1 MDRIVIALTALL
13 VAAVL
18 YGASILYLDRRET
31 AAELRGMD
39 QERARVAARAN
50 QEIATRRE
58 RDAEFDKMDARQHCL
73 DAGLEWVFGDDGKSF
88 CR

>member
-1 MDRIVIALTALL
+1 MSKIATYVICAAIVL
-13 VAAVL
+13 AAAGAWYAKQL
-18 YGASILYLDRRET
+18 YDAKQRGAE
-31 AAELRGMD
+31 E
-39 QERARVAARAN
+39 ERAKVIARAN

-58 RDAEFDKMDARQHCL
+58 RDAQFDKMDARQHCL

>member
-1 MDRIVIALTALL
+1 MSKLITYTICAVVVLTAAGGWYAKKQNDAEQRG
-13 VAAVL
+13 AA
-18 YGASILYLDRRET
+18 
-31 AAELRGMD
+31 
-39 QERARVAARAN
+39 QERTRVVARAN

-58 RDAEFDKMDARQHCL
+58 RDAQFDKMDARQHCL